1 MIFQHF
7 NLLMQK
13 NVIDNICFPLQIQ
26 GVKKKE
32 ARAKARELLKTVGLE
47 EKEKAYPAQ
56 LSGGQKQ
63 RVAIARALA
72 SNPKIL
78 LCDEATSAL
87 DPQTTA
93 SILELLKSINEQFQ
107 ITIVII
113 THQMSVIREICNRVA
128 IIEHGELVEN
138 GLVEDIF
145 SHPKSKAARELI
157 LRDVPENSGK
167 AEGAVAA
174 QMERI
179 QGDKK
184 LRIVFTE
191 NSAFEP
197 VIANMI
203 LQFGKPV
210 NILRA
215 DTKNVGGVAKGE
227 MILGLPD
234 DRHLQIDMEEYLK
247 EHGREPKAVYHSDPD
262 AHYVREYTFDLSKV
276 EPVVAKPD
284 FVDNL
289 APAKDVRG
297 IKIDEAF
304 LGSCNNGRIEDLRVG
319 AQVIKGKKVSEK
331 VRFLVVPA
339 SQTIYRQAL
348 EEGLIDIF
356 MDAGAIVMNP
366 NCSVCWGSCQGVI
379 GENEVLISTG
389 TRNFKGRAGHPSSKV
404 YLGSA
409 ATVTASAI
417 AGEIALASD
426 V

>member
-1 MIFQHF
+1 M
-7 NLLMQK
+7 LR
-13 NVIDNICFPLQIQ
+13 
-26 GVKKKE
+26 KKE

-47 EKEKAYPAQ
+47 EKEKAYPTQ

-227 MILGLPD
+227 
-234 DRHLQIDMEEYLK
+234 
-247 EHGREPKAVYHSDPD
+247 
-262 AHYVREYTFDLSKV
+262 
-276 EPVVAKPD
+276 
-284 FVDNL
+284 N
-289 APAKDVRG
+289 
-297 IKIDEAF
+297 
-304 LGSCNNGRIEDLRVG
+304 DLR
-319 AQVIKGKKVSEK
+319 S
-331 VRFLVVPA
+331 
-339 SQTIYRQAL
+339 
-348 EEGLIDIF
+348 
-356 MDAGAIVMNP
+356 AG
-366 NCSVCWGSCQGVI
+366 
-379 GENEVLISTG
+379 
-389 TRNFKGRAGHPSSKV
+389 
-404 YLGSA
+404 
-409 ATVTASAI
+409 
-417 AGEIALASD
+417 
-426 V
+426 

>member
-1 MIFQHF
+1 MSEIEVKHLSKTFEQKGVHVDALKDINLTIGAGDIYGIIGMSGAGKSTLVRCLNFLERPTDGQVLIEGKDLGTLNEKELRKQRSDIAMIFQHF

-26 GVKKKE
+26 GVKKRE

-56 LSGGQKQ
+56 LYGG
-63 RVAIARALA
+63 LA

-234 DRHLQIDMEEYLK
+234 DRHLQIDMEQYLT
-247 EHGREPKAVYHSDPD
+247 EHGLEIEEVTGD
-262 AHYVREYTFDLSKV
+262 V
-276 EPVVAKPD
+276 E
-284 FVDNL
+284 
-289 APAKDVRG
+289 
-297 IKIDEAF
+297 
-304 LGSCNNGRIEDLRVG
+304 
-319 AQVIKGKKVSEK
+319 
-331 VRFLVVPA
+331 
-339 SQTIYRQAL
+339 
-348 EEGLIDIF
+348 
-356 MDAGAIVMNP
+356 
-366 NCSVCWGSCQGVI
+366 
-379 GENEVLISTG
+379 
-389 TRNFKGRAGHPSSKV
+389 
-404 YLGSA
+404 
-409 ATVTASAI
+409 
-417 AGEIALASD
+417 
-426 V
+426 